1 MKKLLITWAI
11 LGVLASAGVI
21 QAADLTENP
30 YVRISTTPD
39 SLDLGTI
46 PFWNDGI
53 SQAVLTV
60 NVESN
65 CVHGPIVAVISELK
79 RPGSASIPPERVSVK
94 TGFTNGFISMAGPV
108 AISET
113 TMGSHQIK
121 LNFKVATYIQDLA
134 GKYQGNLT
142 LTVMPPS

>member
-1 MKKLLITWAI
+1 MKKLLITWAL
-11 LGVLASAGVI
+11 LGVLGSAGVI
-21 QAADLTENP
+21 QAADLTAQP
-30 YVRISTTPD
+30 YVRITTTPN

-46 PFWNDGI
+46 PFWDEGI
-53 SQAVLTV
+53 SNAVLTV

-65 CVHGPIVAVISELK
+65 SVHGPIVAVISELK

-94 TGFTNGFISMAGPV
+94 TGSTNGFVSMAGPV

-113 TMGSHQIK
+113 TMGSHQIN
-121 LNFKVATYIQDLA
+121 LNFKVRTYVQDLA
-134 GKYQGNLT
+134 GRYEGSLT